1 MFKRW
6 IQLVVVVHNF
16 RPSPQEAEG
25 GDLSELKTSL
35 VYRAS
40 YKQLGLYNETFSFL
54 FLKVVTR
61 KV

>member
-1 MFKRW
+1 MFKRC
-6 IQLVVVVHNF
+6 IQLVVVVHTF

-40 YKQLGLYNETFSFL
+40 YKQLGLHNETFSFS
-54 FLKVVTR
+54 FFKSSY
-61 KV
+61 

>member
-6 IQLVVVVHNF
+6 IQLVVVVHTF

-40 YKQLGLYNETFSFL
+40 YKQLGLYNETFSFS
-54 FLKVVTR
+54 FF
-61 KV
+61 